1 MVALAELGERYVE
14 EMAALEGLA
23 RFLRAELAEVGER
36 LAAGDG
42 AAGAGG

>member
-1 MVALAELGERYVE
+1 MVALAELADRYVE
-14 EMAALEGLA
+14 EMAVLEGLP
-23 RFLRAELAEVGER
+23 RFLGAELAKVAGR